1 MSGQRRLVSSA
12 SGGGGDASRI
22 LLPEVRADLAATLG
36 PSGRVLI
43 GIPERDLLVAGALV
57 DGDEEFAVL
66 FAEFVRDHAA
76 GADQPLDPRL
86 HEIVGGELR
95 PFAG

>member
-1 MSGQRRLVSSA
+1 M
-12 SGGGGDASRI
+12 
-22 LLPEVRADLAATLG
+22 DL
-36 PSGRVLI
+36 LI
-43 GIPERDLLVAGALV
+43 GTFVLRPYVFGFVTAFLVAGALV
-57 DGDEEFAVL
+57 AGDEEFAVL

-86 HEIVGGELR
+86 HEIVGNELQ

>member
-1 MSGQRRLVSSA
+1 
-12 SGGGGDASRI
+12 
-22 LLPEVRADLAATLG
+22 
-36 PSGRVLI
+36 
-43 GIPERDLLVAGALV
+43 VA
-57 DGDEEFAVL
+57 GDEEFAVL

-86 HEIVGGELR
+86 HEIVGGELQ